1 LGEKGSPYLNG
12 YIFIDMKIIVTEKQ
26 LGEIRRF
33 SQYENKEAE
42 KLFDTYKGVVS
53 KMMVRKLKG
62 YGENDDKVELYDKD
76 MNVIMRYKKVN
87 ECLYYD
93 HKFIGEIEE
102 LLPNLMWMSNEKYF
116 VEYVF
121 NKYFPDYNIKS
132 VVGANIV

>member
-1 LGEKGSPYLNG
+1 MNR

-42 KLFDTYKGVVS
+42 KLFDSYKVVVY
-53 KMMVRKLKG
+53 KIMDKKLKG
-62 YGENDDKVELYDKD
+62 YGENDDKVELYDQD
-76 MNVIMRYKKVN
+76 NNVVMRYKKVS

-93 HKFIGEIEE
+93 HTFIGGIEE
-102 LLPNLMWMSNEKYF
+102 LLPNLMWLSNEKYF

>member
-1 LGEKGSPYLNG
+1 MGEKGSPYLSE

-42 KLFDTYKGVVS
+42 KLFDSYKVVVYKLMS
-53 KMMVRKLKG
+53 RKLKG

-76 MNVIMRYKKVN
+76 KNVMMRYRKVN

-93 HKFIGEIEE
+93 WGLIEDGEKLI
-102 LLPNLMWMSNEKYF
+102 PNLMWMSNNKYF

>member
-1 LGEKGSPYLNG
+1 
-12 YIFIDMKIIVTEKQ
+12 MKIIVTEKQ
-26 LGEIRRF
+26 LEEIRKF
-33 SQYENKEAE
+33 SLYDNKDAE
-42 KLFDTYKGVVS
+42 KLFDSYKVS
-53 KMMVRKLKG
+53 VYKIMVRKLKA

-76 MNVIMRYKKVN
+76 NNVVMRYKKVN

-93 HKFIGEIEE
+93 HKFIGGIED
-102 LLPNLMWMSNEKYF
+102 LLPNLMWLSNEKYF

>member
-1 LGEKGSPYLNG
+1 MNR
-12 YIFIDMKIIVTEKQ
+12 YIFIGMKIIVTEKQ

-42 KLFDTYKGVVS
+42 KLFDSYKVVVYKLMS
-53 KMMVRKLKG
+53 RKLKG

-76 MNVIMRYKKVN
+76 NNVVMRYKKVS

-93 HKFIGEIEE
+93 HKFIGEIED
-102 LLPNLMWMSNEKYF
+102 LLPNLMWLSNEKYF

>member
-1 LGEKGSPYLNG
+1 
-12 YIFIDMKIIVTEKQ
+12 
-26 LGEIRRF
+26 
-33 SQYENKEAE
+33 
-42 KLFDTYKGVVS
+42 
-53 KMMVRKLKG
+53 
-62 YGENDDKVELYDKD
+62 